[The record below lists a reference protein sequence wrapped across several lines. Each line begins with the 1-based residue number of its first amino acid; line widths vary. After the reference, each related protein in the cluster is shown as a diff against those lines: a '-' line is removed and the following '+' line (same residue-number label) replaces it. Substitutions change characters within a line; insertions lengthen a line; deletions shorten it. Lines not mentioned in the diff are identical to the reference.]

1 MRALLPIFAVSLL
14 LRAPVFCGGTIEGTI
29 TLDAMRPQP
38 VSPGYKP
45 QTVKPIQDTEPPVA
59 IVFLEGPGTAAA
71 ARKAQTVRIRQNG
84 YQFRPSILAVQT
96 GTTVEFPN
104 EDDEFHNVF
113 SYSKTK
119 RFDLGRY
126 RKDEPAKLASFDKP
140 GLAKIYCEIHQHMR
154 CLVLVVDTPLF
165 TTTDTAGRFKLK
177 NVPPGEYT
185 MKVLMPSEKIVESK
199 ITVKDAQTLRVQ
211 PKP

>member
-1 MRALLPIFAVSLL
+1 MRALFVMLAASICLEAT
-14 LRAPVFCGGTIEGTI
+14 AICGGSVEGTI

-45 QTVKPIQDTEPPVA
+45 QTVKPIQGVEPPVA
-59 IVFLEGPGTAAA
+59 IVYLEGAAA
-71 ARKAQTVRIRQNG
+71 AGVTRQTRNVRIAQNG
-84 YQFRPSILAVQT
+84 YQFRPSIVAVQT

-126 RKDEPAKLASFDKP
+126 RKDETAKQVTFDKP
-140 GLAKIYCEIHQHMR
+140 GLTKIYCEIHQHMR

-177 NVPPGEYT
+177 NVPAGDYT
-185 MKVLMPSEKIVESK
+185 MKVLMPSEKVVESK
-199 ITVKDAQTLRVQ
+199 ITLKDGQTLRLQ
-211 PKP
+211 PQP

>member
-1 MRALLPIFAVSLL
+1 ML
-14 LRAPVFCGGTIEGTI
+14 
-29 TLDAMRPQP
+29 
-38 VSPGYKP
+38 
-45 QTVKPIQDTEPPVA
+45 
-59 IVFLEGPGTAAA
+59 
-71 ARKAQTVRIRQNG
+71 IRQNG

-126 RKDEPAKLASFDKP
+126 RKYEPAKLASFDKP
-140 GLAKIYCEIHQHMR
+140 GLAKIYCEIHHHIR

-165 TTTDTAGRFKLK
+165 TTTDTAGRFKMK
-177 NVPPGEYT
+177 DVPAGDYT
-185 MKVLMPSEKIVESK
+185 MKVFLPSEKIAESK
-199 ITVKDAQTLRVQ
+199 ITVKDGQTVRSGR
-211 PKP
+211 

>member
-1 MRALLPIFAVSLL
+1 MRAISVIFTVFLL
-14 LRAPVFCGGTIEGTI
+14 LKESAFCGGAVEGTVE
-29 TLDAMRPQP
+29 LDAMRPQP

-45 QTVKPIQDTEPPVA
+45 QTVKPIQDIEPPVA
-59 IVFLEGPGTAAA
+59 IVYLEGPGAAGA
-71 ARKAQTVRIRQNG
+71 TRKAQNVRIRQNG

-96 GTTVEFPN
+96 GTVIEFPN

-126 RKDEPAKLASFDKP
+126 RKDEPAKLAVFDKP

-165 TTTDTAGRFKLK
+165 ATTDASGRFKIK
-177 NVPPGEYT
+177 DVPAGEYT
-185 MKVLMPSEKIVESK
+185 MKVLLPSEKIVESK
-199 ITVKDAQTLRVQ
+199 ITVKDRQTLKIGR
-211 PKP
+211 

>member
-1 MRALLPIFAVSLL
+1 MRTISVILAAFLL
-14 LRAPVFCGGTIEGTI
+14 LTASAFSGGVVEGTVE
-29 TLDAMRPQP
+29 LDAMRPQP

-45 QTVKPIQDTEPPVA
+45 QTVKPIANIEPPVA
-59 IVFLEGPGTAAA
+59 VVYLEGPGTAGVS
-71 ARKAQTVRIRQNG
+71 RKTQNVRIRQNG

-96 GTTVEFPN
+96 GTAIEFPN

-126 RKDEPAKLASFDKP
+126 RKDEPAKQAVFDKP

-165 TTTDTAGRFKLK
+165 TTTDTSGRFRLK
-177 NVPPGEYT
+177 DVPAGEYT
-185 MKVLMPSEKIVESK
+185 MKVFLPSEKIVESK
-199 ITVKDAQTLRVQ
+199 ITVKDRQTLKIGR
-211 PKP
+211 

>member
-1 MRALLPIFAVSLL
+1 MRALPIILLAASILCQTTTFAN
-14 LRAPVFCGGTIEGTI
+14 GTVEGAI
-29 TLDAMRPQP
+29 TLDAMRPEP
-38 VSPGYKP
+38 VSAGYKP
-45 QTVKPIQDTEPPVA
+45 QTVQPVRDGEPPVA
-59 IVFLEGPGTAAA
+59 IVFLEGAGAARA
-71 ARKAQTVRIRQNG
+71 ARKAETVRVRQDG

-104 EDDEFHNVF
+104 LDDEFHNVF

-126 RKDEPAKLASFDKP
+126 RKDEPAKTTLFDKP

-177 NVPPGEYT
+177 EVPAGDYT
-185 MKVLMPSEKIVESK
+185 MKIFMPSEKIVESK
-199 ITVKDAQTLRVQ
+199 ITVKDGQTVRAR
-211 PKP
+211 